1 MAKIYL
7 QKQLIGSIEAW
18 LPADEKAQEITHKAK
33 YGKVMCADFSFL
45 VILVIM
51 QGSLN
56 SYELHLIYKTTLTIS
71 NITGNGL

>member
-33 YGKVMCADFSFL
+33 YRQSHVC
-45 VILVIM
+45 
-51 QGSLN
+51 
-56 SYELHLIYKTTLTIS
+56 
-71 NITGNGL
+71 